1 MQERILPRLLDL
13 LEKEVKTPLNAT
25 GSFFDLVEEDHRGTA
40 FGLEI
45 ASRAARQ
52 FQQTLT
58 VLDTL
63 LEWGIVHQ
71 LDRNRKLA
79 GVDTHRLVRGLFA
92 RFKQC
97 TCSRRFTLVDRH
109 KDGGVL
115 ALPEAE
121 IRFVMEMI
129 LYWLCEV
136 AEDGEILVERLV
148 LEGGVFKAGFR
159 LQSGSLFSRLGQ
171 RVERVVNG
179 KISSE
184 GKACPAEG
192 FYLALARD
200 IVEEFGGELWVKM
213 NASVI
218 EAGFELNVEMR

>member
-1 MQERILPRLLDL
+1 LELLD
-13 LEKEVKTPLNAT
+13 KEVKAPLSAT

-40 FGLEI
+40 FGVEL

-52 FQQTLT
+52 FYQTLT

-71 LDRNRKLA
+71 LDRQRKW
-79 GVDTHRLVRGLFA
+79 GEVDTHRLVRGLLA
-92 RFKQC
+92 RFKQF
-97 TCSRRFTLVDRH
+97 TCARRFSLADRH
-109 KDGGVL
+109 RDGGTW

-121 IRFVMEMI
+121 IRFVLEMI

-136 AEDGEILVERLV
+136 AEEGEIVVERLV
-148 LEGGVFKAGFR
+148 LEEGVFKAGLR

-171 RVERVVNG
+171 RVERLVNG
-179 KISSE
+179 KVWSDGQPS
-184 GKACPAEG
+184 PAEG

-200 IVEEFGGELWVKM
+200 IVEEFDGELWVKM
-213 NASVI
+213 SAGVI
-218 EAGFELNVEMR
+218 EAGCELNLGAR